1 MHGGPITVDTVNHV
15 SEFSM
20 SLAYLAIGPAVNLLL
35 EDRDL
40 VDGFVDNNAEITRCF
55 ARLREGIPMSEALFL
70 PER

>member
-1 MHGGPITVDTVNHV
+1 VDTVNHV

-35 EDRDL
+35 KDRDL
-40 VDGFVDNNAEITRCF
+40 VDGFLDNGADIARCF
-55 ARLREGIPMSEALFL
+55 ARLRQGLPMTEALFL